1 MTAEPTT
8 NPEEPVPEAGDPAPV
23 VVAPPRELHSAE
35 GLAGVVD
42 EMRKRFGDTMGYE
55 LAVMRDEAILARPDP
70 TDDRSTLIYYF
81 HGGWGDPSTRSRS
94 DTDDLTDLGAF
105 DVPAAAAALEAA
117 PETLRIAPAD
127 VSDTYLDIDHIAD
140 PAGPGALELLV
151 RVTTT
156 SGANGFIYLDG
167 ASNIKRVEY
176 PG

>member
-1 MTAEPTT
+1 MTAEPST
-8 NPEEPVPEAGDPAPV
+8 NPRSRYRKPGDPAPV

-70 TDDRSTLIYYF
+70 TDDRSKLIYYF

-105 DVPAAAAALEAA
+105 DVHAAAAALQAA

-127 VSDTYLDIDHIAD
+127 VSDTY
-140 PAGPGALELLV
+140 PGH
-151 RVTTT
+151 RPH
-156 SGANGFIYLDG
+156 
-167 ASNIKRVEY
+167 R
-176 PG
+176 